1 MCRAFK
7 VLLWVVLGPLGL
19 LLLVALA
26 WLAFNGRWADAAP
39 QPVPPELMLRAVTL
53 APADNAFFDGQ
64 GLRAPEGESPNAWGR
79 QAWLGATNGS
89 DKLLVV
95 PTGDDWN
102 CRAGKDDCLT
112 RWRAAAAKL
121 TAQMAGAAAFGE
133 RCKALAD
140 KTSFHEP
147 APARRPRPADGKP
160 DEAVPLPQ
168 FSPLTTCMRWLQ
180 VEAVLAPD
188 MRQAEAAWAQAN
200 ALLRLFSSGTQT
212 LIGQAVAWSWV
223 TRHQQL
229 LAQWSAERPA
239 GYALPAAWQAPL
251 PSQLL
256 RPQAWMAA
264 ESHWRRETAA
274 DVREHGE
281 QMFSRDPGWLQAW
294 AGRHSLGHL
303 PELTAQAMSAY
314 WLADLRLFGDLQGPA
329 LAQAVRSKPETA
341 PAWWDY
347 LRWRN
352 TFGHILAEVAR
363 PHYEKYA
370 LRQADLVL
378 YQAALDLSQQL
389 NAVPAA
395 DRAAW
400 WARQPLDAGIRERLS
415 LEGDAV
421 LIRTWRGET
430 DKDYAAPVRF
440 PLRLPL
446 RPA

>member
-1 MCRAFK
+1 MRRAFK
-7 VLLWVVLGPLGL
+7 VLMWVVLGPLGL

-39 QPVPPELMLRAVTL
+39 QPVPPELLPLAVTL

-79 QAWLGATNGS
+79 RAWLGETSGS

-95 PTGDDWN
+95 PTGDDWS
-102 CRAGKDDCLT
+102 CRAGRDDCLA
-112 RWRAAAAKL
+112 RWRASAARL
-121 TAQMAGAAAFGE
+121 TAQMAGARTFGE

-140 KTSFHEP
+140 KTAFQEP
-147 APARRPRPADGKP
+147 APARRPRPVDGKP
-160 DEAVPLPQ
+160 YEAVPLPQ

-188 MRQAEAAWAQAN
+188 VRQAEVAWTRAD

-223 TRHQQL
+223 TRLQQL

-239 GYALPAAWQAPL
+239 GYVLPSAWQAPL
-251 PSQLL
+251 PARLL
-256 RPQAWMAA
+256 RPRAWMAA
-264 ESHWRRETAA
+264 ESHWQRETTA
-274 DVREHGE
+274 DLREHGE
-281 QMFSRDPGWLQAW
+281 QMFSMDPGWLQSW
-294 AGRHSLGHL
+294 AGRHSLGYL
-303 PELTAQAMSAY
+303 PELTAQQTAAY

-329 LAQAVRSKPETA
+329 LAQAVRGKPETS
-341 PAWWDY
+341 PSWWDY
-347 LRWRN
+347 LSWRN
-352 TFGHILAEVAR
+352 TVGHILVEVAR
-363 PHYEKYA
+363 PHYEAYA

-378 YQAALDLSQQL
+378 HQAALDLSQAL
-389 NAVPAA
+389 NTVPAV

-400 WARQPLDAGIRERLS
+400 WARQALNAGLRERLS

-440 PLRLPL
+440 PLR
-446 RPA
+446 PA